1 MYVGVLPNVLEL
13 AKAGEI
19 NLVGVMSPKRSALIP
34 DVPTTIEA
42 GYPDSD
48 YNFWM
53 GSYLPAKTPRPII
66 ERLNAEVAKALQDEG
81 LKTKIRQL
89 GGEVETM
96 SVDEFNA
103 FIAKERA
110 INADIVKLIGY
121 QPH

>member
-1 MYVGVLPNVLEL
+1 VG
-13 AKAGEI
+13 A
-19 NLVGVMSPKRSALIP
+19 MSPERSALIP

-96 SVDEFNA
+96 SVDQFNA
-103 FIAKERA
+103 FIVKERA
-110 INADIVKLIGY
+110 INAGIVKLIGY
-121 QPH
+121 QPR

>member
-1 MYVGVLPNVLEL
+1 
-13 AKAGEI
+13 
-19 NLVGVMSPKRSALIP
+19 
-34 DVPTTIEA
+34 
-42 GYPDSD
+42 
-48 YNFWM
+48 M

-96 SVDEFNA
+96 SIDQFNA